1 MPIRKANVKIENNK
15 VVFSQEI
22 INYFESLR
30 NEETSEWI
38 DKYFDVL
45 SDPSNFD
52 AEKYNIHHI
61 IPCCTF
67 KDKNHKTREECEKVA
82 DKFNEN
88 LIKLSIHN
96 HFYAHY
102 HLWKIFND
110 VNSKTA
116 FQRMCG
122 QGKYI
127 DNLTE
132 DELKEIATLKEE
144 CAKKNQTEEDRK
156 KKK

>member
-1 MPIRKANVKIENNK
+1 MEIEIMPIRKANVKIENNK

-67 KDKNHKTREECEKVA
+67 KDKNHKTRIGTALFWGIVSVIFIFGK
-82 DKFNEN
+82 
-88 LIKLSIHN
+88 LIPSTI
-96 HFYAHY
+96 A
-102 HLWKIFND
+102 
-110 VNSKTA
+110 A
-116 FQRMCG
+116 FMASTCSACL
-122 QGKYI
+122 YV
-127 DNLTE
+127 L
-132 DELKEIATLKEE
+132 
-144 CAKKNQTEEDRK
+144 
-156 KKK
+156 